1 MIAISCPFC
10 GDTASIIRRG
20 YNRCGTQR
28 LFCKICQKRFTPN
41 PVNRSLSEEKQE
53 LIEKALAERMSQRGI
68 ARTFKVSRDTI
79 RSLRK
84 KSLNGS

>member
-20 YNRCGTQR
+20 FNRCGTQR
-28 LFCKICQKRFTPN
+28 LFCKVCQKRFTPN
-41 PVNRSLSEEKQE
+41 PENRSLSKGKQE
-53 LIEKALAERMSQRGI
+53 LIEAALAERISQRGI

-79 RSLRK
+79 RALRK
-84 KSLNGS
+84 KSPNGL